1 VVNSTSNTDSGHY
14 KRTCSGVVVCGI
26 GYNNRNAN
34 HRAAFVRLKGMH
46 QLRRTIT
53 TRILTMLA
61 SVALLNGSSAFPT
74 SLAAA
79 QSPSA
84 QENKRSQVRQVIN
97 TAETHFQRGQKAY
110 TSGEYN
116 QARREF
122 DEAVDTIWIGSIDV
136 RSDDELRVYYRELIE
151 KINRYQIA
159 ALEQKDGGFHEQ
171 RYEPSPL
178 DKLASLSEADLEE
191 VAAADDDIT
200 SRFNFDFTS
209 ALPVRQFISYFSQGR
224 GRATM
229 AAGLQRSVRFRGMAE
244 RIFKQEGVPT
254 DLIWLA
260 QVESGW
266 NPYAYSS
273 AAAKGIWQFIPSTGT
288 RFGLTQN
295 YWVDERSNPEKSTAA
310 AARYLKWLAKRYS
323 GNWALALAAYNTG
336 EGNVDSAIVRSGS
349 RDFWRLHRN
358 LAQETRNYV
367 PAILAVVTIAK
378 NPKKYGFEM
387 PASYPYRYHTRAV
400 TAQTDLRPLAK
411 KLKISYGA
419 LLDLNPELQR
429 GVTPPGKHV
438 IRIPASLAAKVSE
451 TGDEPVP
458 TTNNQ

>member
-1 VVNSTSNTDSGHY
+1 
-14 KRTCSGVVVCGI
+14 
-26 GYNNRNAN
+26 
-34 HRAAFVRLKGMH
+34 
-46 QLRRTIT
+46 
-53 TRILTMLA
+53 MLA
-61 SVALLNGSSAFPT
+61 SVALVPGLSVFPHD
-74 SLAAA
+74 LASA
-79 QSPSA
+79 QSQSP
-84 QENKRSQVRQVIN
+84 QDNKRDQVRQVIN
-97 TAETHFQRGQKAY
+97 TAETHFQKGQRAY

-116 QARREF
+116 LARREF
-122 DEAVDTIWIGSIDV
+122 DEAVDTIWVGSIDV
-136 RSDDELRVYYRELIE
+136 RSDDELKVYYRELIE

-191 VAAADDDIT
+191 VAAADDDLT
-200 SRFNFDFTS
+200 TRFNFDFTS

-260 QVESGW
+260 QVESSW

-310 AARYLKWLAKRYS
+310 AARYLKWLAKRYN
-323 GNWALALAAYNTG
+323 GNWTLALAAYNTG
-336 EGNVDSAIVRSGS
+336 EGNVDSAIKRSGS

-378 NPKKYGFEM
+378 NPRKYGFEM
-387 PASYPYRYHTRAV
+387 PASYPYRYQTRAV
-400 TAQTDLRPLAK
+400 ATQTDLRPLAK

-438 IRIPASLAAKVSE
+438 IRIPASLASRVGES
-451 TGDEPVP
+451 GDEATPS
-458 TTNNQ
+458 TDNQ

>member
-1 VVNSTSNTDSGHY
+1 
-14 KRTCSGVVVCGI
+14 
-26 GYNNRNAN
+26 
-34 HRAAFVRLKGMH
+34 
-46 QLRRTIT
+46 
-53 TRILTMLA
+53 MLA
-61 SVALLNGSSAFPT
+61 SVALAIGFSAFRHD
-74 SLAAA
+74 LAFA
-79 QSPSA
+79 QSP
-84 QENKRSQVRQVIN
+84 QDNKRDQVRRVIN
-97 TAETHFQRGQKAY
+97 TAETHFQIGQRAY
-110 TSGEYN
+110 ASGEYN

-122 DEAVDTIWIGSIDV
+122 DEAVDTIWVGSIDV

-191 VAAADDDIT
+191 VAAADDDLT
-200 SRFNFDFTS
+200 TRFNFDFTS

-323 GNWALALAAYNTG
+323 GNWTLALAAYNTG
-336 EGNVDSAIVRSGS
+336 EGNVDSAIARSGS

-378 NPKKYGFEM
+378 NPRKYGFEM

-400 TAQTDLRPLAK
+400 AAQTDLRPLAK

-438 IRIPASLAAKVSE
+438 IRIPASLATQVSDIADE
-451 TGDEPVP
+451 TSP
-458 TTNNQ
+458 TTNNR